1 MNWSRNCMQVGDLL
15 VSYSVESGIVKF
27 GIRNTTTQGNFLG
40 RDKKTGLEDRLKL
53 TVTVWHKI
61 FVRVCFCRLVI
72 FSVLR
77 ELIFAI
83 RRDCFFLLGINGSVN
98 CKHAFPSPSAWAFV
112 KWLSFTDEKKCMY
125 PCWVLP
131 GVSEIIACVSGELTG
146 LRADERWADLQAR
159 LKSDRFL

>member
-1 MNWSRNCMQVGDLL
+1 MQVGDLL

-40 RDKKTGLEDRLKL
+40 RDKKTALEDRLKL
-53 TVTVWHKI
+53 TVWHKI

-77 ELIFAI
+77 EVIFAI

-98 CKHAFPSPSAWAFV
+98 SKHAFPPPSAWAFV
-112 KWLSFTDEKKCMY
+112 RRL
-125 PCWVLP
+125 
-131 GVSEIIACVSGELTG
+131 IIIIIIIIIIN
-146 LRADERWADLQAR
+146 
-159 LKSDRFL
+159 FI

>member
-1 MNWSRNCMQVGDLL
+1 MQVGDLL

-98 CKHAFPSPSAWAFV
+98 SKHAFPPPSAWALV
-112 KWLSFTDEKKCMY
+112 RRL
-125 PCWVLP
+125 
-131 GVSEIIACVSGELTG
+131 IIIIIIIIIN
-146 LRADERWADLQAR
+146 
-159 LKSDRFL
+159 FI